1 MDIYFDQ
8 TELDTAI
15 ADIQSDIVYRNLPVE
30 QSSEPHPEP
39 APSSS
44 AAAPPSNSFEL
55 RRYCPIVLILIDF
68 YLISEINFLELSC
81 WRGNK
86 CPRRSLWTVE
96 SVTRRRL
103 SWRWIGS
110 SASGGLCAYDSNPQ
124 AWWRE
129 HSSEFPLF
137 ARFYRGHCAFQAT
150 STASER
156 VFNVEG
162 LVFTPFRSVHYRFY
176 EMLFDFH
183 DFFDIP
189 ERCWIQNLEITSSE
203 QETNQ
208 SGFVSA
214 VPEISPTSWLLSL
227 ICDKL

>member
-1 MDIYFDQ
+1 MPQEVTVDRGVGHKEKIKLEMDRF
-8 TELDTAI
+8 L
-15 ADIQSDIVYRNLPVE
+15 S
-30 QSSEPHPEP
+30 
-39 APSSS
+39 
-44 AAAPPSNSFEL
+44 L
-55 RRYCPIVLILIDF
+55 R
-68 YLISEINFLELSC
+68 
-81 WRGNK
+81 G
-86 CPRRSLWTVE
+86 TV
-96 SVTRRRL
+96 
-103 SWRWIGS
+103 
-110 SASGGLCAYDSNPQ
+110 AYDSNPQ

-129 HSSEFPLF
+129 HSSEFPLL
-137 ARFYRGHCAFQAT
+137 ARFYRGP